1 MRRTPSGAAVLALT
15 ALAAAA
21 AGAASPVPASGQEA
35 EADREDPAA
44 ITPASVDSA
53 VAEVFRGA
61 RRLSLDEAVE
71 IALRRSPELEQ
82 ARAELQRAE
91 QDRLGAYGTF
101 LPDVSLGYGYTNS
114 STGRLDPTNQAITRT
129 SYSLQLGGSLDLF
142 TGLRRV
148 HDLDAAKRRVD
159 AREEGYREQRYA
171 TVESVTR
178 AYLDAVAA
186 AELVRVEE
194 ARLRRQ
200 RDQLRFVRNQVEV
213 GRATRSDVLRS
224 EVELNNA
231 RLALLQAENDAR
243 DATFR
248 LSAAVGV
255 EARVAPAPGASLE
268 APTLE
273 RDRDELVR
281 AALEAAPALE
291 RARAQTRAARSEVES
306 ARSSYLPNLTLSG
319 GWAWQ
324 NSEYPPANR
333 SWSVSL
339 SGRYPLFNG
348 FRRET
353 QLFRAETQVRLAE
366 ARERATELGIRA
378 DVDAA
383 YSTVE
388 AARAGIRL
396 AERSVE
402 LTREDLQVT
411 RERFRL
417 GLATILDLQTA
428 QINLQEAEAD
438 LVRRRYDLRAGIAR
452 LESLLGTDLTGGAIA
467 P

>member
-1 MRRTPSGAAVLALT
+1 
-15 ALAAAA
+15 
-21 AGAASPVPASGQEA
+21 
-35 EADREDPAA
+35 
-44 ITPASVDSA
+44 
-53 VAEVFRGA
+53 
-61 RRLSLDEAVE
+61 
-71 IALRRSPELEQ
+71 
-82 ARAELQRAE
+82 
-91 QDRLGAYGTF
+91 
-101 LPDVSLGYGYTNS
+101 
-114 STGRLDPTNQAITRT
+114 
-129 SYSLQLGGSLDLF
+129 
-142 TGLRRV
+142 
-148 HDLDAAKRRVD
+148 
-159 AREEGYREQRYA
+159 
-171 TVESVTR
+171 
-178 AYLDAVAA
+178 VAA

-231 RLALLQAENDAR
+231 RLGLLQAENDAR

-268 APTLE
+268 APALE

-291 RARAQTRAARSEVES
+291 RARARTRAARSDVES
-306 ARSSYLPNLTLSG
+306 ARSTYLPNLTLSG

-339 SGRYPLFNG
+339 SGQYPLFNG

-366 ARERATELGIRA
+366 AQERATELGIRA

-452 LESLLGTDLTGGAIA
+452 LESLLGTDLTGGGTA